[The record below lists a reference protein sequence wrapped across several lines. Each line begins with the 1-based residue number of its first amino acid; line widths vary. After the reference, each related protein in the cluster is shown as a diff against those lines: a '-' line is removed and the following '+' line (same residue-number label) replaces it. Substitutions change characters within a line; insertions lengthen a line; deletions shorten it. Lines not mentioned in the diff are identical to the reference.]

1 LGVGCFRGTG
11 GTKSKTMIMLF
22 SNQTFKSVKEE
33 ESDWCSFLIIFR
45 IFRKTSNTDYFHKT
59 DYFNSNNFEI

>member
-1 LGVGCFRGTG
+1 
-11 GTKSKTMIMLF
+11 MIMLF